1 MKDFAKIIR
10 ARDGRQVLYYVEPEG
25 GDYTL
30 HQVIPFDGFQVDMKM
45 QFESPDADK
54 NEESAFK
61 AFDLMEQQQADNGI
75 AIVLD
80 MLDGTIVPV
89 IGEVEE

>member
-10 ARDGRQVLYYVEPEG
+10 ATDGRQVLFYVEPIG

-30 HQVIPFDGFQVDMKM
+30 HQVIPFEWFQVDMKL
-45 QFESPDADK
+45 QFESSDADK

-61 AFDLMEQQQADNGI
+61 AFDLMEQPQADNGI
-75 AIVLD
+75 AIVLE
-80 MLDGTIVPV
+80 MLDGEKVHV
-89 IGEVEE
+89 IGD

>member
-10 ARDGRQVLYYVEPEG
+10 ATDGRQVLYYVSPEG
-25 GDYTL
+25 GEYTL
-30 HQVIPFDGFQVDMKM
+30 HQVIPFDGYQVDMKM
-45 QFESPDADK
+45 GFASPDADK

-80 MLDGTIVPV
+80 MLEGR
-89 IGEVEE
+89 